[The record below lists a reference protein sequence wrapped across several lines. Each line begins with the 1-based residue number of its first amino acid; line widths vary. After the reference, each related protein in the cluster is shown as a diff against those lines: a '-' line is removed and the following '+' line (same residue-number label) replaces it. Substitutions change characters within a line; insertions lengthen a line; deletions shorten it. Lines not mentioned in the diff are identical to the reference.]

1 MNMRPNLFKKRLS
14 DTPQIGTFVKI
25 DSAEI
30 IELLGYAGFD
40 FIVIDMEHTT
50 IDFGQAERMVRVA
63 DLHGMSSIIRV
74 PDASRMSI
82 LRALDL
88 GAAGVQV
95 PQVYSAYEV
104 RDVVDKAK
112 YPPQG
117 SRGLTYAHRAAGFGY
132 TPINYMEEQN
142 AAGTIVVHVETV
154 NAYERIDELCAVEGL
169 DIVFIGALDLS
180 VCLGVDGADYMK
192 GELAAPVRSIM
203 EACKRSGKMPGIAV
217 TNAEQYKFALEQRI
231 PYIVWSSD
239 VAFFKQALDAI
250 IQTKSKIELE
260 HTGES

>member
-1 MNMRPNLFKKRLS
+1 MRPNRFKKRLAGK
-14 DTPQIGTFVKI
+14 PQVGTFVKI
-25 DSAEI
+25 DSAET

-50 IDFGQAERMVRVA
+50 LDFGQAERMVRIA

-95 PQVYSAYEV
+95 PQVYSADEV
-104 RDVVDKAK
+104 REIVDKAK
-112 YPPQG
+112 YPPHG
-117 SRGLTYAHRAAGFGY
+117 SRGLTYAHRAAGFGH
-132 TPINYMEEQN
+132 TPDTYMADQN
-142 AAGTIVVHVETV
+142 EASTVIVHVETV

-169 DIVFIGALDLS
+169 DVVFIGPLDLS
-180 VCLGVDGADYMK
+180 VCLGIAGTDYIG
-192 GELAAPVRSIM
+192 GELAGPVQSILD
-203 EACKRSGKMPGIAV
+203 ACRQTGKIPGIAV
-217 TNAEQYKFALEQRI
+217 TNAAQYKFALQQHI

-239 VAFFKQALDAI
+239 VAFFKQALDAVVR
-250 IQTKSKIELE
+250 TKSTIELE
-260 HTGES
+260 DTEES

>member
-1 MNMRPNLFKKRLS
+1 MRPEPFKKRIAGKPL
-14 DTPQIGTFVKI
+14 TGTFVKI
-25 DSAEI
+25 DSAEV

-50 IDFGQAERMVRVA
+50 LDFGQAERMVRVA

-95 PQVYSAYEV
+95 PQIYSADEV
-104 RDVVDKAK
+104 RAVVDKAK

-117 SRGLTYAHRAAGFGY
+117 SRGLTYAHRAASFGHMPSTY
-132 TPINYMEEQN
+132 AEEQN
-142 AAGTIVVHVETV
+142 EAGTIIVHVETV
-154 NAYERIDELCAVEGL
+154 SAYDNINELCAVDGL
-169 DIVFIGALDLS
+169 DVVFIGPLDLS
-180 VCLGVDGADYMK
+180 VCLGMTGADYIK
-192 GELAAPVRSIM
+192 GKLAAPVQSILD
-203 EACKRSGKMPGIAV
+203 ACRRAGKMPGIAV
-217 TNAEQYKFALEQRI
+217 SNAAQYKFALEQRI

-239 VAFFKQALDAI
+239 VAFLKQALDEI
-250 IQTKSKIELE
+250 VRTKGKIDQEYME
-260 HTGES
+260 ES

>member
-1 MNMRPNLFKKRLS
+1 MRPNVFKKRLS
-14 DTPQIGTFVKI
+14 DTSQVGTFVKI
-25 DSAEI
+25 DSAET

-50 IDFGQAERMVRVA
+50 LDFGQVERMVRVA

-95 PQVYSAYEV
+95 PQVYTAGEV

-117 SRGLTYAHRAAGFGY
+117 SRGLTYAHRAAGFGH
-132 TPINYMEEQN
+132 TPGTYVEDQN
-142 AAGTIVVHVETV
+142 EASTIIVHVETV
-154 NAYERIDELCAVEGL
+154 NAYEHIAELCAVEGL
-169 DIVFIGALDLS
+169 DAVFIGPLDLS
-180 VCLGVDGADYMK
+180 VCLGVTGADYIE
-192 GELAAPVRSIM
+192 GELAAPVRSILD
-203 EACKRSGKMPGIAV
+203 ACRQAGKMPGIAV
-217 TNAEQYKFALEQRI
+217 TNAAQYKFALQQRI

-239 VAFFKQALDAI
+239 VAFFKQSLDAI
-250 IQTKSKIELE
+250 IQTKSNVELE
-260 HTGES
+260 YTGES